1 MKFQQKYNIEEVRAY
16 ARGHNTNECA
26 KYFNI
31 SYQAMAQLIHR
42 YKLEHK
48 VEQINNYQRN
58 TLSGK

>member
-16 ARGHNTNECA
+16 AREHNTNECA

-48 VEQINNYQRN
+48 VEQINN
-58 TLSGK
+58 